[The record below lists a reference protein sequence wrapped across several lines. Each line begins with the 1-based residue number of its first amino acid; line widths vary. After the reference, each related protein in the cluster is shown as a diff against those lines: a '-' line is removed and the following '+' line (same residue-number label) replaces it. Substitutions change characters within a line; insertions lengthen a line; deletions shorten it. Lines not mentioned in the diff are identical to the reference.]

1 MEQSKTS
8 ADAWKGI
15 GFMVLGSA
23 LVIGCD
29 ALSKILT
36 ETYPVEQVLGL
47 RQLIATVPLVIF
59 ASFSGGIRS
68 LKPVNAKGQLI
79 RGILFCLATWL
90 VIISLKYLPLPTVNA
105 IGFSAPIL
113 VAALSMTSL
122 KEQVGLARWIAIL
135 FGFIGVLLIVRPG
148 TASFTWAL
156 LLPVSLALCNGVRDI
171 YTRGLTKTE
180 TSVNILF
187 WSSIIVLLVS
197 LPSAPFTWKALDRS
211 GASIFIFS
219 GLLYAAAHVTMIEAF
234 RFGRAAA
241 IASYRYS
248 ALIWSML
255 FAYLIW
261 DHLPS
266 IFVFIG
272 MALIAGGSIFMLRQ
286 EVRHSG

>member
-1 MEQSKTS
+1 VEQSKTN

-15 GFMVLGSA
+15 GLMVLGSA

-36 ETYPVEQVLGL
+36 EIYPVEQVLGL
-47 RQLIATVPLVIF
+47 RQLIAIVPLVTF
-59 ASFSGGIRS
+59 ASFFGGIRR

-79 RGILFCLATWL
+79 RGILFCVATWL
-90 VIISLKYLPLPTVNA
+90 VILSLKYLPLPTVNS

-113 VAALSMTSL
+113 VAALSMASL
-122 KEQVGLARWIAIL
+122 KEQVGIARWIAIM

-197 LPSAPFTWKALDRS
+197 LPSAPFTWKALDRP
-211 GASIFIFS
+211 GASIFILS
-219 GLLYAAAHVTMIEAF
+219 GLLYAAAHVIMIEAF

-241 IASYRYS
+241 ISSYRYS

>member
-1 MEQSKTS
+1 MEQSKPN

-15 GFMVLGSA
+15 GLMVLGSG

-47 RQLIATVPLVIF
+47 RQLIATVPLVLF
-59 ASFSGGIRS
+59 ALFSGGLQR

-79 RGILFCLATWL
+79 RGILFCVATWL
-90 VIISLKYLPLPTVNA
+90 VILSLKHLPLPTVNS

-113 VAALSMTSL
+113 VAALSMASL
-122 KEQVGLARWIAIL
+122 KEQVGLPRWIAIAV
-135 FGFIGVLLIVRPG
+135 GFIGVLLIVRPG
-148 TASFTWAL
+148 TASFTWVL
-156 LLPVSLALCNGVRDI
+156 VLPVCLALCNGVRDI

-187 WSSIIVLLVS
+187 WSSIIVLVVS
-197 LPSAPFTWKALDRS
+197 LPTAPFTWITLDWT
-211 GASIFIFS
+211 GAGIFIFS

-248 ALIWSML
+248 ALIWSVL
-255 FAYLIW
+255 FAYFIW
-261 DHLPS
+261 DHIPD

-286 EVRHSG
+286 EVRHGR